1 MRKISFADINIFI
14 VNYIFN
20 WRFRIAK
27 LTKQSKIIRKIIDK
41 GLFEDDDVTVI
52 PNTIKINKTI
62 ETEKSEFIPT
72 DILKEVIEK
81 IDDIVIMNS
90 CLCRTSNNC
99 KDYPQDIGCIF
110 LGPTSRKIPQ
120 NLCHK
125 ASKKEA
131 QDHVDKAD
139 AAGLN
144 HIIGR
149 NKIDSIWMNVKP
161 KEGLL
166 TICHC
171 CPCCCLWKVIPQ
183 LDDKISDK
191 MHKLDG
197 VEIAIDNSKCIDCM
211 KCLNEICMSEAISFK
226 DNAIQIN
233 QNKCRGCGL
242 CVNICKQN
250 AITLKYNDKSID
262 SIVNKLHNLVEL

>member
-1 MRKISFADINIFI
+1 MRKISFADISIFI

-62 ETEKSEFIPT
+62 EAEKSEFIPT

-110 LGPTSRKIPQ
+110 
-120 NLCHK
+120 
-125 ASKKEA
+125 
-131 QDHVDKAD
+131 
-139 AAGLN
+139 
-144 HIIGR
+144 R

>member
-1 MRKISFADINIFI
+1 MRKISFADISIFI

-62 ETEKSEFIPT
+62 EAEKSEFIPT

-131 QDHVDKAD
+131 RDHVDKAD
-139 AAGLN
+139 AAGLS

-233 QNKCRGCGL
+233 QNKCRGC
-242 CVNICKQN
+242 
-250 AITLKYNDKSID
+250 D
-262 SIVNKLHNLVEL
+262 SVLIFVNKMLLL

>member
-1 MRKISFADINIFI
+1 
-14 VNYIFN
+14 
-20 WRFRIAK
+20 
-27 LTKQSKIIRKIIDK
+27 
-41 GLFEDDDVTVI
+41 
-52 PNTIKINKTI
+52 
-62 ETEKSEFIPT
+62 
-72 DILKEVIEK
+72 
-81 IDDIVIMNS
+81 
-90 CLCRTSNNC
+90 
-99 KDYPQDIGCIF
+99 
-110 LGPTSRKIPQ
+110 
-120 NLCHK
+120 
-125 ASKKEA
+125 
-131 QDHVDKAD
+131 
-139 AAGLN
+139 
-144 HIIGR
+144 
-149 NKIDSIWMNVKP
+149 MNVKP

-171 CPCCCLWKVIPQ
+171 CPCCC
-183 LDDKISDK
+183 
-191 MHKLDG
+191 